1 MFLHSISDIYY
12 SWLPIWLGNR
22 GINERDKEQDNYRTM
37 NISIKS
43 SYQLSKYLLLT
54 ANLSAMPPL
63 LLVVFFAEEKLDHE
77 FSVPCLESSYDALVQ
92 RLQNG
97 CCVGWEELE
106 LNMAKAK
113 FMNNR

>member
-1 MFLHSISDIYY
+1 MKGIR
-12 SWLPIWLGNR
+12 NR
-22 GINERDKEQDNYRTM
+22 TRTEQL

-43 SYQLSKYLLLT
+43 SYRLSKYLLLT

-63 LLVVFFAEEKLDHE
+63 RFVVFFAEKRLDHE

-97 CCVGWEELE
+97 CCVG
-106 LNMAKAK
+106 
-113 FMNNR
+113 